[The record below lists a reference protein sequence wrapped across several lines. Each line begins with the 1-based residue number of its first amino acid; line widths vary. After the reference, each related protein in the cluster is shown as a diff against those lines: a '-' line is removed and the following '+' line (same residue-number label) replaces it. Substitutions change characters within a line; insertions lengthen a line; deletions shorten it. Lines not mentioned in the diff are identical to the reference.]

1 MRVLNKLDFIEKRI
15 LNFVIDYK
23 KEHGKPPTRNE
34 LANGTGLDHISLEL
48 NMQSLSKKGFII
60 FSSNVSRSIQILKL
74 PEN

>member
-1 MRVLNKLDFIEKRI
+1 MNKLDYLEKCI
-15 LNFVIDYK
+15 LNFIVDYK
-23 KEHGKPPTRNE
+23 KSAGKSPTLTEVATN
-34 LANGTGLDHISLEL
+34 TGVDHLSLDL

>member
-1 MRVLNKLDFIEKRI
+1 MKLDYIEKRI

-23 KEHGKPPTRNE
+23 KEVGKSPTRIE
-34 LANGTGLDHISLEL
+34 LANGTGLDHISLDL